1 MSKRRDDPEQLAGEW
16 ADMAIE
22 SARIAQQEAK
32 KALAARKRTEE
43 LAPDPHRDM
52 VRELETQEQA
62 ATLRI
67 GPRRNRW
74 RDLAAYENEMVDLE
88 QRRAAILEEIA
99 ALNMRSRD
107 EPARHT
113 AELAAW
119 MEAGEQDER
128 PASRAAELQAAIADR
143 QAEYDALGIQYNA
156 TLRRRADHV
165 TKNRGRFMRDVAAA
179 KKKAA
184 AEYKMLIDQLET
196 KRQELLDLRREE
208 VWVSLFPS
216 ELLTSEPVTI
226 SLVGAHKALQKRH
239 LPALEVQGG
248 LEARRVF
255 DLLREDGGFCSSV
268 ATVDQFAAL
277 AGKTTAELTGREAQ
291 WEEEAGKTD
300 FVGPHFPATWAG
312 SDDERVQNE
321 RIRNYADQLRKRLR
335 GD

>member
-1 MSKRRDDPEQLAGEW
+1 MSIA
-16 ADMAIE
+16 
-22 SARIAQQEAK
+22 SARIAQKEAK
-32 KALAARKRTEE
+32 KAVAARQRTEE
-43 LAPDPHRDM
+43 LSPDPHRETL
-52 VRELETQEQA
+52 RALETQEQA

-74 RDLAAYENEMVDLE
+74 RDLAAFDNELVEIE
-88 QRRAAILEEIA
+88 QRRAALLEEIA
-99 ALNMRSRD
+99 ALNMQLQD

-113 AELAAW
+113 AALAAW

-128 PASRAAELQAAIADR
+128 PASRAAELQAALADR
-143 QAEYDALGIQYNA
+143 QAEYDALGIQYDA
-156 TLRRRADHV
+156 TLRRRVDHV
-165 TKNRGRFMRDVAAA
+165 TKNRGRFKRDVTAA

-184 AEYKMLIDQLET
+184 AEYKMLIDQLEA

-208 VWVSLFPS
+208 VWVRLFPS

-277 AGKTTAELTGREAQ
+277 EGKTAAQLTGREAR

-300 FVGPHFPATWAG
+300 VVGPNIPATWAG
-312 SDDERVQNE
+312 SDEERLQNE
-321 RIRNYADQLRKRLR
+321 RIKNYTDQLGKRLR